1 MRGTGV
7 KFHDLRHTAVAILIK
22 KGAHPRAI
30 MERMGHSSITETMN
44 TYGWMFPGAHE
55 ELARTLDEEMGEAL

>member
-1 MRGTGV
+1 
-7 KFHDLRHTAVAILIK
+7 
-22 KGAHPRAI
+22 